1 MLPEELRG
9 PAVPAEDPTPVGALS
24 QELSRHARILHML
37 KSRMFAVSGYGLDH
51 GALSV
56 LFQVVKSG
64 PIRQGELAECA
75 MLDPST
81 VSRHVSLLVR
91 LGHVE
96 RRADPGDG
104 RAVRLIATPRGLEV
118 HDQVMGRRD
127 AMIRDVLAG
136 WPDEDVRDL
145 TGRLRRLNDDFEAF
159 RPQLRLP
166 GVPPFSAISTAP
178 RDQSAQHS
186 TDRPIEQP
194 SHQSAEADY
203 EER

>member
-1 MLPEELRG
+1 MLSEETRG
-9 PAVPAEDPTPVGALS
+9 PAVPAADPTPVGELS

-37 KSRMFAVSGYGLDH
+37 KTRMFAGSGFGLDH

-56 LFQVVKSG
+56 LFQVVKAG

-91 LGHVE
+91 LGYVE

-104 RAVRLIATPRGLEV
+104 RAIRLIDTARGREV
-118 HDQVMGRRD
+118 HDQVIARRD
-127 AMIRDVLAG
+127 SMIRDVLAG
-136 WPDEDVRDL
+136 WPAEDVRDL
-145 TGRLRRLNDDFEAF
+145 TSRLRRLNDDFEAF
-159 RPQLRLP
+159 RLQLRAPLSF
-166 GVPPFSAISTAP
+166 GAVPI
-178 RDQSAQHS
+178 DQ
-186 TDRPIEQP
+186 PIQPIHHPLEQS
-194 SHQSAEADY
+194 SHQSTEAEY